1 MDFLAI
7 KMKRLT
13 ALTKIILHLNVAD
26 LCTCLQAVK
35 LVWEDSDR
43 NGIILTIGENAE
55 LCHQLRQSFVFDLNS
70 TINNLESGGLNIN
83 SVKSNNFAENSLIKP
98 SNLANRVTPFPGI
111 SNQDNFKSLIQEK
124 TSPSEES
131 EAIPI
136 IFITGVT
143 ASLLFLS
150 PGLNLWIKVEP
161 IAEEDINLDKKVSLI
176 FEPQEIVK
184 LLKNPVLAAIIPNC
198 KTLTTQNLINDI
210 IVLQKLWLKLL
221 PLLENMATESGYGE
235 LNMANR
241 ESKELDKEKLTNFR
255 FPTVTQRESISEE
268 EILFWESP
276 GGILS
281 LSLDGGILKANPAM
295 SSLIGY
301 TESQLRRLDYR
312 TISHPEDFVDEM
324 NFIEQLINGRLAG
337 KSSLQ
342 KRFICR
348 NGGII
353 WTEVSLF
360 LMGSLEADNSYLLVF
375 VKDLSYILQAEKEI
389 QLRREREGLLSEI
402 AATIRSSFNF
412 SEILEIGVRKL
423 QTALNSDRVVAYQLQ
438 SDASGIC
445 ISEAV
450 KPAYKAIKGKH
461 FPADCIPLRYLQAY
475 SQGRLWHSIDIYAEE
490 LSECYRQMLEQ
501 IEVRSIMV
509 AAIQQ
514 RKDNSLEL
522 DRGKLWGLLIVHQ
535 CRTPRQWT
543 EDERQLVQAVANQ
556 MAIAFEQASLVQQL
570 QAYTQELE
578 ERVKERTLTLKRSL
592 QFEQLIR
599 KLTVSLRQEL
609 KEDQI
614 LQTAVEGLVTALD
627 IDGCCAMLFQPSEEL
642 LEVKHEYFKVE
653 RNSQIISEDSLIGH
667 YILINELPG
676 NCRAA
681 LLAGKT
687 YIGLV
692 KPKHEPSSTTANI
705 VLISPIWDTQGLI
718 GGIALLQ
725 FETHHFTQDEIL
737 LIEQVA
743 SQCTLAIRQSRQ
755 LELLSEKNQELS
767 TLNRVKGEII
777 ANTSHELRTPL
788 TAIMGFSSVLLEEC
802 FGKLNHKQKEYV
814 DRIYNSGQYLLELIN
829 DILDMSRIEAGRL
842 ELDLQIVFIHE
853 ITENALSLVRERAIA
868 QGLSLEVDL
877 AKDLE
882 YLIAD
887 PIRLKQILI
896 NLLSNAVKFT
906 LKGSVGLRVY
916 RSYETVDGCTTEKV
930 NFTVWDTGIGIDP
943 SDQVKLFSPFSQI
956 HTSLSRKFSGTGLGL
971 AIARRLAELHGGS
984 ITLES
989 RLGKGT
995 SFTLQLPLFTTS
1007 SPSYKLSYEGDGG
1020 EKES

>member
-1 MDFLAI
+1 
-7 KMKRLT
+7 MKRLT
-13 ALTKIILHLNVAD
+13 ALTKIILHLNAAD

-35 LVWEDSDR
+35 LVWEDGDC
-43 NGIILTIGENAE
+43 NGIILAIGENAE
-55 LCHQLRQSFVFDLNS
+55 LCQQLRQSFVFVINS
-70 TINNLESGGLNIN
+70 SINNLESGNLNQNLIN
-83 SVKSNNFAENSLIKP
+83 YNNIQENGLIKQ
-98 SNLANRVTPFPGI
+98 STLANEVTTFTSV
-111 SNQDNFKSLIQEK
+111 SNKDNLRNLVREK
-124 TSPSEES
+124 VSPSEER
-131 EAIPI
+131 EAIPM

-150 PGLNLWIKVEP
+150 PGFNLWIKVES
-161 IAEEDINLDKKVSLI
+161 AGEENINLTKKVSLI
-176 FEPQEIVK
+176 FEPEEIAK
-184 LLKNPVLAAIIPNC
+184 LLKNPVIAAIIPDC
-198 KTLTTQNLINDI
+198 QTLITQNLINDI
-210 IVLQKLWLKLL
+210 IILQKLWLKLL
-221 PLLENMATESGYGE
+221 PLLENVVTESGYGE
-235 LNMANR
+235 LNMPNR
-241 ESKELDKEKLTNFR
+241 ECKELDKEKLTNFR
-255 FPTVTQRESISEE
+255 SSTGVQRESISEE

-276 GGILS
+276 GGILYVS
-281 LSLDGGILKANPAM
+281 LEGGIFKANPAM

-324 NFIEQLINGRLAG
+324 NFIEQLINGRLSG

-353 WTEVSLF
+353 WTEVSIF
-360 LMGSLEADNSYLLVF
+360 LRGNPEADNSYLLVF

-389 QLRREREGLLSEI
+389 QVRREREGLLSEI
-402 AATIRSSFNF
+402 AATIRNNFNF
-412 SEILEIGVRKL
+412 SNILEIGVRKL
-423 QTALNSDRVVAYQLQ
+423 QTALNADRVVAYQLQ

-461 FPADCIPLRYLQAY
+461 FPADCIPQRYLQAY
-475 SQGRLWHSIDIYAEE
+475 SQGRLWHSIDVRTEE
-490 LSECYRQMLEQ
+490 LSECYRQMLEK

-522 DRGKLWGLLIVHQ
+522 DQGKLWGLLIIHQ
-535 CRTPRQWT
+535 CRAPRQWT
-543 EDERQLVQAVANQ
+543 EDERQLAQAVANQ

-578 ERVKERTLTLKRSL
+578 ERVKERTLILKRSL

-614 LQTAVEGLVTALD
+614 LQTSVEGLVTALD
-627 IDGCCAMLFQPSEEL
+627 IDGCCAMLFQASEEL
-642 LEVKHEYFKVE
+642 LEVKHEYFKAE
-653 RNSQIISEDSLIGH
+653 RHSQILSEDSLIGKCL
-667 YILINELPG
+667 LINELPG

-692 KPKHEPSSTTANI
+692 KPKTEQYSTTANI

-725 FETHHFTQDEIL
+725 SETHHFTQDEIL

-755 LELLSEKNQELS
+755 LQLLSEKNQELS

-853 ITENALSLVRERAIA
+853 ITENAISLVRERAIA
-868 QGLSLEVDL
+868 QGLSLEVDV
-877 AKDLE
+877 ANDLE
-882 YLIAD
+882 YLVAD
-887 PIRLKQILI
+887 PMRLKQILI

-906 LKGSVGLRVY
+906 PKGSVGLKVY
-916 RSYETVDGCTTEKV
+916 RSCETINGCTTDKV

-971 AIARRLAELHGGS
+971 AIARKLAELHSGS

-995 SFTLQLPLFTTS
+995 SFTLQMPLFTAS
-1007 SPSYKLSYEGDGG
+1007 SLTYK
-1020 EKES
+1020 

>member
-1 MDFLAI
+1 MNYLAI

-13 ALTKIILHLNVAD
+13 ALTKIILHLSDAD

-35 LVWEDSDR
+35 LAWTESDR
-43 NGIILTIGENAE
+43 NGIMLTVGENAE
-55 LCHQLRQSFVFDLNS
+55 LCHQLRQAWVIAIHSSIDD
-70 TINNLESGGLNIN
+70 LESCGLHQNLVSCSNYQENYLIKLSTLANQIIPFSSIN
-83 SVKSNNFAENSLIKP
+83 TKSNSSHL
-98 SNLANRVTPFPGI
+98 LR
-111 SNQDNFKSLIQEK
+111 EK
-124 TSPSEES
+124 TNHWAKSEV
-131 EAIPI
+131 IPI
-136 IFITGVT
+136 IFLTGVE
-143 ASLLFLS
+143 ASLLLLS
-150 PGLNLWIKVEP
+150 SGLNLWIQVESVGE
-161 IAEEDINLDKKVSLI
+161 IVNTNSTKKVSLI
-176 FEPQEIVK
+176 FDSQEIAK
-184 LLKNPVLAAIIPNC
+184 LLKNPVLASIIPNC
-198 KTLTTQNLINDI
+198 KTLTAQNLINDSFL
-210 IVLQKLWLKLL
+210 LQHLWLQLL
-221 PLLENMATESGYGE
+221 PLVGNVVTESGDRE
-235 LNMANR
+235 LNIANR
-241 ESKELDKEKLTNFR
+241 EWKELDKLNLTNFR
-255 FPTVTQRESISEE
+255 FSSLINRESSPEE
-268 EILFWESP
+268 DLLFWESP
-276 GGILS
+276 GGILYMN
-281 LSLDGGILKANPAM
+281 LDGSILKANPAM
-295 SSLIGY
+295 SNLIGY
-301 TESQLRRLDYR
+301 TEAQLRRLDYR
-312 TISHPEDFVDEM
+312 TISHPDDFADEM
-324 NFIEQLINGRLAG
+324 NFIEQLINNRLAG
-337 KSSLQ
+337 KSCLQ

-353 WTEVSLF
+353 WTEVTIF
-360 LMGSLEADNSYLLVF
+360 LRGEVEAEDSYLLIF

-389 QLRREREGLLSEI
+389 QLRRERESLLSEI
-402 AATIRSSFNF
+402 AATIRSTFNF
-412 SEILEIGVRKL
+412 PNILEIGVRKL
-423 QTALNSDRVVAYQLQ
+423 QTALNVDRVVAYQLQ
-438 SDASGIC
+438 PDASGIC
-445 ISEAV
+445 VSEAV
-450 KPAYKAIKGKH
+450 KPAYTAIKGKH
-461 FPADCIPLRYLQAY
+461 FPADCIPQRYLQAY
-475 SQGRLWHSIDIYAEE
+475 SQGRLWHSIDVRTEE

-501 IEVRSIMV
+501 MEVRSIMV

-522 DRGKLWGLLIVHQ
+522 DQGKLWGLLIVHQ

-609 KEDQI
+609 KENQI
-614 LQTAVEGLVTALD
+614 LQTSVEGLVTALE
-627 IDGCCAMLFQPSEEL
+627 IDGCCAMLFQASEEIL
-642 LEVKHEYFKVE
+642 KIEHEYFKENQYSEVI
-653 RNSQIISEDSLIGH
+653 NNEDSLIGNC
-667 YILINELPG
+667 LLVNELPG
-676 NCRAA
+676 NCRSA
-681 LLAGKT
+681 LFAGKT
-687 YIGLV
+687 YIGLITLNSNQT
-692 KPKHEPSSTTANI
+692 HTTANANI

-725 FETHHFTQDEIL
+725 SQSHHFTQDEIL

-755 LELLSEKNQELS
+755 LQLLSEKNQELS

-814 DRIYNSGQYLLELIN
+814 DRIYSSGQYLLELIN

-842 ELDLQIVFIHE
+842 ELDLQIVFIKE
-853 ITENALSLVRERAIA
+853 ITETAISLVRERAIA
-868 QGLSLEVDL
+868 QGLSLEVEV
-877 AKDLE
+877 ASDLE

-906 LKGSVGLRVY
+906 PKGSVGLRVY
-916 RSYETVDGCTTEKV
+916 RSRETVEGCITEKV

-989 RLGKGT
+989 SLGKGT
-995 SFTLQLPLFTTS
+995 SFTLQMPLFAASAAT
-1007 SPSYKLSYEGDGG
+1007 YQLSYERDGG
-1020 EKES
+1020 